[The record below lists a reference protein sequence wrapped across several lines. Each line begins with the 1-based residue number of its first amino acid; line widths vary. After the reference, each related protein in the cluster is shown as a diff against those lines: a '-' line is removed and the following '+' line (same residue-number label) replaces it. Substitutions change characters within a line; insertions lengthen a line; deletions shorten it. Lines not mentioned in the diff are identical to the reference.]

1 MKMKDEL
8 ENYVKK
14 HRNQFNNQE
23 VDKDALWSKI
33 EVELT
38 EFNGPIIPLWRRIS
52 VSVAA
57 SIAIVLG
64 GIFLWNT
71 IKVDTADNS
80 IVHQE
85 LLEVDHYYGSLVNNQ
100 VELIKN
106 SPDLTQEERDDFLM
120 LIDDLDTEYENLKLE
135 LAEGVNDQKIMEAII
150 NNYRKKIQLMESL
163 LEKSFP
169 PKKEQD
175 ETEFIL

>member
-8 ENYVKK
+8 ENYVEK
-14 HRNQFNNQE
+14 HRSQFDELQ
-23 VDKDALWSKI
+23 VDKDTLWSKI
-33 EVELT
+33 EAELP
-38 EFNGPIIPLWRRIS
+38 ESHVPVIPIWRRNI
-52 VSVAA
+52 VRVAA

-64 GIFLWNT
+64 GMFFWYT
-71 IKVDTADNS
+71 INVDTADNS

-106 SPDLTQEERDDFLM
+106 SPNLTQEERDDFLS
-120 LIDDLDTEYENLKLE
+120 LIDDLDTEYEKLKLE

-150 NNYRKKIQLMESL
+150 NNYRKKIQLMENL

-169 PKKEQD
+169 LKKEQD